1 MPIRCIQCGK
11 ADLLPKRVQLPGTI
25 RGENYAVEMPGLE
38 CPSCGYKTIEGSAMP
53 EYGRLLADK
62 YRANHRLL
70 TSDEIRRRRR
80 RLGMSQQEFAEHLD
94 VGLAS
99 VKRWEMGKIQEP
111 RHNERII
118 EMTEPK
124 PRNVQA
130 WNARF
135 PAIHTSTSQYLRPE
149 IELFD
154 LAGPGQ
160 HGLPTEERSCTP
172 SKHTGA
178 FFRLDLS
185 SPQQT
190 ISPHLAWLFS
200 QSEG

>member
-1 MPIRCIQCGK
+1 MPIRCIQCGE
-11 ADLLPKRVQLPGTI
+11 ADLLPKKVQLPGTI
-25 RGENYAVEMPGLE
+25 RGETYEVEMSGLE
-38 CPSCGYKTIEGSAMP
+38 CPNCGYKTIEGSAMP

-118 EMTEPK
+118 EKTEP
-124 PRNVQA
+124 RNLQG

-135 PAIHTSTSQYLRPE
+135 PVIHTSTSRYLWPE
-149 IELFD
+149 IELVD
-154 LAGPGQ
+154 RAVPGQ
-160 HGLPTEERSCTP
+160 HVTHMEHGRTA
-172 SKHTGA
+172 SKQTGA
-178 FFRLDLS
+178 FSRLDLS
-185 SPQQT
+185 SPHET